1 MKVMAL
7 TALLVL
13 FAVLAILGQTGSGPA
28 ALAPAPLIPME
39 LQAEY
44 FRADG
49 VLARL
54 RADLEHAQADYDAAV
69 AAIVKACGT
78 GFNVAP
84 TPDRKNLMCVRVTP
98 PPKPQQ

>member
-1 MKVMAL
+1 MRLA
-7 TALLVL
+7 
-13 FAVLAILGQTGSGPA
+13 AVLLAGVALAQTPSGPA
-28 ALAPAPLIPME
+28 ALAPLVVPPIPME

-54 RADLEHAQADYDAAV
+54 RADIERAQADYDAAV
-69 AAIVKACGT
+69 AALVKACGE

-98 PPKPQQ
+98 PPAKPQQ